1 MFKNLYVI
9 VEVEEM
15 TYILIINFI
24 LDAISV
30 LVEL

>member
-1 MFKNLYVI
+1 MFKNLYFI